1 MLDKILR
8 LGKEAAIYGLSSIL
22 GRFLNFLLVPFY
34 TNYLLPSEYGVVATL
49 YAYIAFMVI
58 VYGYGMEAAYMRF
71 VSPSEPG
78 DTKRNFSTPFLSL
91 LVTSAL
97 FSLVIHLSADSVA
110 GWIEIGEEHADLV
123 RYAGWILFF
132 DTLVAIPYASL
143 RMEHK
148 ALKFAGLRV
157 LNIVSNI
164 ALNILFIVGMD
175 MKADGVFLANLLAM
189 MISFILLFR
198 TVMARL
204 TISFSRGLYR
214 DLLKFGLPYVPA
226 GIAGAAMQVI
236 DRPIL
241 KMLTNDATV
250 GVYQANYR
258 LGVLMMLVVGMF
270 DYAWRPFFLQHA
282 KDEDAKELFAKVFTY
297 FVALMLFILVS
308 VSLFVEDLVRIQVFG
323 KYFIHPDYWGGL
335 TIVPII
341 LLSYVFT
348 GAYVNFVVGIYLE
361 KKTKVLPY
369 VTGAGAIVN
378 VLVNFWSIPR
388 YGMMGAAFATL
399 ASYVVMAAGMYIA
412 SQQVY
417 PMRYEWSRILRLA
430 AVAAVV
436 FAGASMV
443 PVEPA
448 TLIGLVMKAGWCLL
462 FLLFAFLVRAF
473 DPADIISARQ
483 ALSKL
488 LGRR

>member
-1 MLDKILR
+1 MLEKLLR

-58 VYGYGMEAAYMRF
+58 VYGYGMEAAFMRF
-71 VSPSEPG
+71 VSTPEHG
-78 DTKRNFSTPFLSL
+78 DAKQNFSTPFISL
-91 LVTSAL
+91 LGTSLL
-97 FSLVIHLSADSVA
+97 FSLVIHFSARSVA
-110 GWIEIGEEHADLV
+110 GWIGIGEEHEDLI

-143 RMEHK
+143 RMDHK
-148 ALKFAGLRV
+148 AMKFAGLRV
-157 LNIVSNI
+157 LNILCNI
-164 ALNILFIVGMD
+164 ALNILFIVGMG
-175 MKADGVFLANLLAM
+175 MKAEGVFLANLLALAF
-189 MISFILLFR
+189 SFLLLFR
-198 TVMARL
+198 TTATQL
-204 TISFSRGLYR
+204 TIRFSRGLYR

-241 KMLTNDATV
+241 KALTDDATV

-282 KDEDAKELFAKVFTY
+282 KDEDAKDLFARVFTY
-297 FVALMLFILVS
+297 FVALMLFILIS

-323 KYFIHPDYWGGL
+323 KYFIHPDYWTGL

-341 LLSYVFT
+341 LLSYIFT

-378 VLVNFWSIPR
+378 VAVNYWLIPP
-388 YGMMGAAFATL
+388 YGIMGAAFATL

-412 SQQVY
+412 SQRVY
-417 PMRYEWSRILRLA
+417 PIKYEWSRILRLA
-430 AVAAVV
+430 ALTALV
-436 FAGASMV
+436 FAGASLI

-448 TLIGLVMKAGWCLL
+448 SVSGLA
-462 FLLFAFLVRAF
+462 
-473 DPADIISARQ
+473 I
-483 ALSKL
+483 
-488 LGRR
+488 

>member
-1 MLDKILR
+1 MLEKLLR

-71 VSPSEPG
+71 FSTPEHG
-78 DTKRNFSTPFLSL
+78 DAKQNFSTPFISL
-91 LVTSAL
+91 LGTSVL
-97 FSLVIHLSADSVA
+97 FSLVIHFSARSVA
-110 GWIEIGEEHADLV
+110 GWIGIGEEHADLI

-143 RMEHK
+143 RMDHK
-148 ALKFAGLRV
+148 AMKFAGLRV
-157 LNIVSNI
+157 VNILCNI
-164 ALNILFIVGMD
+164 ALNILFIVGMG
-175 MKADGVFLANLLAM
+175 MKAEGVFLANLLALAF
-189 MISFILLFR
+189 SFLLLFR
-198 TVMARL
+198 TTVTQFTM
-204 TISFSRGLYR
+204 SFSRGLYR

-241 KMLTNDATV
+241 KALTDDATV

-282 KDEDAKELFAKVFTY
+282 KDDDAKDLFARVFTY
-297 FVALMLFILVS
+297 FVALMLFILIS
-308 VSLFVEDLVRIQVFG
+308 VSLFVDDLVRIQVFG
-323 KYFIHPDYWGGL
+323 KYFIHPDYWKGL

-378 VLVNFWSIPR
+378 VAVNFWLIPL
-388 YGMMGAAFATL
+388 YGIMGAAFATL

-417 PMRYEWSRILRLA
+417 RIKYEWSRILKLA
-430 AVAAVV
+430 ALTALV
-436 FAGASMV
+436 FAGALLV

-448 TLIGLVMKAGWCLL
+448 SVSGLAIKAAWCLV
-462 FLLFAFLVRAF
+462 FIVFAFLVRAF
-473 DPADIISARQ
+473 DPADIISMKQ
-483 ALSKL
+483 AIAKL
-488 LGRR
+488 LRRS

>member
-71 VSPSEPG
+71 VSPSEHG
-78 DTKRNFSTPFLSL
+78 DAKRNFSTPFLSL
-91 LVTSAL
+91 LVTSVL

-110 GWIEIGEEHADLV
+110 SWIEIGEEHADLV

-164 ALNILFIVGMD
+164 ALNILFIVGMG

-189 MISFILLFR
+189 VVSFILLFR
-198 TVMARL
+198 TVLAQL
-204 TISFSRGLYR
+204 TIGFSRGLYR

-282 KDEDAKELFAKVFTY
+282 KDEDAKDLFAKVFTY

-388 YGMMGAAFATL
+388 YGIMGAAFATL

-448 TLIGLVMKAGWCLL
+448 TLSGLVMKAGWCLL
-462 FLLFAFLVRAF
+462 FFLLAFLVRAF

-483 ALSKL
+483 AFSKL
-488 LGRR
+488 LGRG